1 MQQVFGVAT
10 RKGGQGKSTTVATL
24 ARLCALY
31 GARVL
36 VVDLAQPG
44 TASASLRN
52 IWPESDHGEL
62 SSVLLSFQ
70 MVPPGAAPSPA
81 EARAALD
88 QAGLPVRLQ
97 SLPSWSGGYIGVLP
111 WDELEADAA
120 AFLHSEGVLAG
131 LIGAVAQDYDIALID
146 FPAEGG
152 PLMANALA
160 ATSRVI
166 VPLVAETPALEG
178 LEAMLRLLARV
189 REAGHEIGLGGILL
203 TRCEPKNKRVSEVAQ
218 TILQSGEVE
227 GEPLG
232 RKLFPFAVKNNEFF
246 EQAFRFGE
254 PVWERTSNP
263 AHWASY
269 VLLAEWVLRKSGL
282 AHLATVRRGAA
293 LLTPET
299 RVMDV
304 SALMLADPDVRL
316 VDFEAAHGSSMP

>member
-1 MQQVFGVAT
+1 MLQVFGVAT

-44 TASASLRN
+44 TATASLRN
-52 IWPESDHGEL
+52 IWPDGDHTDL
-62 SSVLLSFQ
+62 SGVLLSFQ
-70 MVPPGAAPSPA
+70 LVAAGAVPPPVEALA
-81 EARAALD
+81 ELS
-88 QAGLPVRLQ
+88 QAGLPVRLHSQ
-97 SLPSWSGGYIGVLP
+97 PSWSGGYIGVLP

-131 LIGAVAQDYDIALID
+131 LLGAVAGEYDLALID

-152 PLMANALA
+152 PLMTNALA

-178 LEAMLRLLARV
+178 LEAMLRLLGRV
-189 REAGHEIGLGGILL
+189 RANGHAIGLGGILL
-203 TRCEPKNKRVSEVAQ
+203 TRCDPKNKRVGEVAQ
-218 TILQSGEVE
+218 TILHSGEVE

-232 RKLFPFAVKNNEFF
+232 RKLFPFAVKANEFF
-246 EQAFRFGE
+246 EQAFRSGE

-263 AHWASY
+263 SHWSAY
-269 VLLAEWVLRKSGL
+269 VLLAEWVLREARL
-282 AHLATVRRGAA
+282 AALVRARRGPA
-293 LLTPET
+293 LLPPET
-299 RVMDV
+299 RILDV
-304 SALMLADPDVRL
+304 AALMLADPEVRL
-316 VDFEAAHGSSMP
+316 ADFEAAHGASLR

>member
-36 VVDLAQPG
+36 VIDLAQPG

-52 IWPESDHGEL
+52 IWPEGDHTEL
-62 SSVLLSFQ
+62 SSLLLSFQ
-70 MVPPGAAPSPA
+70 MVPAGSAPAPA
-81 EARAALD
+81 DALAVLT

-97 SLPSWSGGYIGVLP
+97 SQPSWSGGYIGVLP

-120 AFLHSEGVLAG
+120 AFLNSEGVIAG

-146 FPAEGG
+146 YPAEGG

-178 LEAMLRLLARV
+178 LEAMLRLLRRV
-189 REAGHEIGLGGILL
+189 REAGHEIRLGGVLL

-218 TILQSGEVE
+218 TIMQSGEVE

-232 RKLFPFAVKNNEFF
+232 RKLFPFAVKSNEFF
-246 EQAFRFGE
+246 EQAFRYGE

-263 AHWASY
+263 AHWSAY
-269 VLLAEWVLRKSGL
+269 VLLAEWMLRNSGL
-282 AHLATVRRGAA
+282 AHMATVRKGAA
-293 LLTPET
+293 LLAPDT

-304 SALMLADPDVRL
+304 SAMMLADPEVRL
-316 VDFEAAHGSSMP
+316 ADFEAAHSSSMP